1 MPLGLPI
8 AFTPMPKELSMT
20 GGRLALQNGLRIVS
34 PAKLRPAADA
44 LRSDLLR
51 IAGVRAEVVTGDPR
65 RGDLV
70 FRVSGTADS
79 YRIEVAERVE
89 IHAPDGR
96 AANWAAATLLQSLEG
111 RSLPCMKVV
120 DRPDYAYRGVML
132 DLARKVHTVEGIR
145 QIVDLCRLYKLPYL
159 HLHLSDDHLFMFP
172 SKAFPNLGAGN
183 HEFARFDPPSVDGPI
198 RPYRSEEL
206 RDLDRY
212 AQDRGV
218 TIIPEI
224 DMPGHGSRLTQDAPS
239 TFRASESNPSVI
251 NLGSK
256 RTLEGAKTLLTEL
269 MDAFPNSPYI
279 HLGGDEVWMGELEKH
294 PDFLSAMNELRVDS
308 AHQLYRRFI
317 SEMNAHI
324 RSTGKKM
331 IVWEEAYSNEP
342 GERWP
347 LPKDATIMVW
357 SVGGRMKKMLDDGY
371 SIINA
376 GWTPLYI
383 VREDKRPPEFLE
395 RWNPT
400 LFGPHTLSFTAWLPA
415 SGPGLLGAQMC
426 SWENSE
432 STELQTLRRRLPI
445 LAERTWNRNIRL
457 GSIAIRDDLLD
468 RLIGGVRFNPKS
480 PLVRD
485 ENSFEDPL
493 TLELQAESGLQIRY
507 RLDNRAPTLESPLYE
522 KPLVLDDSAWVRA
535 AAFDSAGKRVG
546 PVTGSWFSR
555 RPKFVSNLA
564 TGKRVVVTNPETN
577 VDPKMAVD
585 GDLDRDRHWA
595 GRTPSSLTVDLEA
608 EYQVDRTILVTYSDG
623 GRYYQY
629 TIEGSLDGTTWSM
642 IDDGSTNT
650 GVASPNGY
658 VGRPAKPVP
667 ARFVRVT
674 MLKNSAN
681 PGTHIVE
688 LMVFG
693 KSKN

>member
-1 MPLGLPI
+1 
-8 AFTPMPKELSMT
+8 MPKELVLT
-20 GGRLALQNGLRIVS
+20 GGHLSITDESRIVC
-34 PAKLRPAADA
+34 PPKLRPAAEA
-44 LRSDLLR
+44 LRSDLAKITGIR
-51 IAGVRAEVVTGDPR
+51 MEVANGDPR

-70 FRVSGTADS
+70 FRATGSGES
-79 YRIEVAERVE
+79 YRIEVGDRVE
-89 IHAPDGR
+89 IAAPDLR
-96 AANWAAATLLQSLEG
+96 SANWATATLLQSLDG
-111 RSLPCMKVV
+111 RALPRMTIS
-120 DRPDYAYRGVML
+120 DRPDYSYRGVML
-132 DLARKVHTVEGIR
+132 DLARKVHSIEGIR

-172 SKAFPNLGAGN
+172 SKAFPNLGSGN

-198 RPYRSEEL
+198 RPYRPEEL
-206 RDLDRY
+206 RELDRY

-224 DMPGHGSRLTQDAPS
+224 DMPGHGSRLTQDAPT
-239 TFRASESNPSVI
+239 TFRASASNPAVI

-256 RTLEGAKTLLTEL
+256 RTLDGAKTLLSEL
-269 MDAFPNSPYI
+269 MEAFPNSPYI

-294 PDFLSAMNELRVDS
+294 PDFVSAMAELRVDS

-324 RSTGKKM
+324 RSKGKRM

-357 SVGGRMKKMLDDGY
+357 SVGGKMKKMLDDGY

-395 RWNPT
+395 KWNPT
-400 LFGPHTLSFTAWLPA
+400 LFGPHTLSFTDWLPA
-415 SGPGLLGAQMC
+415 SGPGLIGAQMC

-445 LAERTWNRNIRL
+445 LAERTWNRDLRL
-457 GSIAIRDDLLD
+457 GTIAVRDDLVD
-468 RLIGGVRFNPKS
+468 RLIGGVRFVAKS

-485 ENSFEDPL
+485 ENTFEDPL
-493 TLELQAESGLQIRY
+493 TLELVADPGLTIRY
-507 RLDNRAPTLESPLYE
+507 RLDNRAPSVESPIYE
-522 KPLVLDDSAWVRA
+522 KPLVLEDSAWIRA
-535 AAFDSAGKRVG
+535 AAFDASGRQVG
-546 PVTGSWFSR
+546 PVTGSWYSR
-555 RPKFVSNLA
+555 RPKFVANLA
-564 TGKRVVVTNPETN
+564 TGKRVTVTNPETN
-577 VDPKMAVD
+577 VDPQLAVD

-608 EYQVDRTILVTYSDG
+608 EYQVDRTVLITYSDG

-629 TIEGSLDGTTWSM
+629 VIEGSLDGRTWTM

-650 GVASPNGY
+650 GVASPSGY
-658 VGRPAKPVP
+658 VGRPSKPVS